1 MRIAI
6 VGADEVGRALGAAL
20 KAHGHQFVYGI
31 PEPERS
37 DERNARSIGE
47 ALRNAEA
54 AILATPWPVTEA
66 LVCEHAND
74 LADKIVIDATNPL
87 NPAETGL
94 ALGFL
99 TSGVELLQSQARH
112 AKFFKTFN
120 SVGAGVLTRP
130 DFPQGRAAM
139 FVAGRDGGDKM
150 IVMRLIADI
159 GFEPIDA
166 GELKSARLLE
176 PLAMLMLEIT
186 ARKGD
191 VALVMARRQT
201 EKDFVAKR
209 HNLVIED
216 VD

>member
-20 KAHGHQFVYGI
+20 KANGRFLLYGM

-37 DERNARSIGE
+37 DECIARTVGE
-47 ALRNAEA
+47 ALRSAEVV
-54 AILATPWPVTEA
+54 ILATPWPMTEA
-66 LVCEHAND
+66 LVCEHAAD
-74 LADKIVIDATNPL
+74 LDDKIVIDATNPL

-120 SVGAGVLTRP
+120 SAGAGVLAQP
-130 DFPQGRAAM
+130 KFPEGKATM
-139 FVAGRDGGDKM
+139 FVAGPHGSDKAV
-150 IVMRLIADI
+150 VMRLVADV
-159 GFEPIDA
+159 GFEPVDA
-166 GELKSARLLE
+166 GELRAARLLE
-176 PLAMLMLEIT
+176 PLAMLMMQL
-186 ARKGD
+186 ALGKGD

-201 EKDFVAKR
+201 ERDY
-209 HNLVIED
+209 VIRGRAMAAREAD
-216 VD
+216 